1 MRKKFSLVLLLT
13 TIFTISLTACTNQN
27 KVDHTKSQT
36 KITSTPTLFFHGGGS
51 SYHAEE
57 HMVAAA
63 EKAGVTNSVI
73 RAEVAPNGKFSLSGS
88 WKKVPKI
95 QL

>member
-36 KITSTPTLFFHGGGS
+36 KITSTPTLFFHGVVR
-51 SYHAEE
+51 HIIL
-57 HMVAAA
+57 
-63 EKAGVTNSVI
+63 KT
-73 RAEVAPNGKFSLSGS
+73 P
-88 WKKVPKI
+88 WWQ
-95 QL
+95 QLRTLESRTQ

>member
-1 MRKKFSLVLLLT
+1 MLLT

-73 RAEVAPNGKFSLSGS
+73 RAEVAPNGKVSLSGS